1 MNFFGSNQETCGCN
15 TCGNA
20 CGTPVVNPCGTF
32 SPTYQQYNQ
41 VVQTCNVEE
50 VPHYVNYH
58 THVVNN
64 FVKRH
69 VNIPTYSTSGEN
81 VVINEYAQTPA
92 MANPYIQWQQPNCG
106 CQSMN
111 PTAEYIGNVG
121 TNPYQPQ
128 MGAPYMMPQ
137 YPNMNMPGRF

>member
-15 TCGNA
+15 SC
-20 CGTPVVNPCGTF
+20 VNPCGTTA
-32 SPTYQQYNQ
+32 PTYQQYNQ

-64 FVKRH
+64 LVKRH

-81 VVINEYAQTPA
+81 IVINEYAQMPQ
-92 MANPYIQWQQPNCG
+92 MVNPYTQYQQQTCG
-106 CQSMN
+106 CQTMN
-111 PTAEYIGNVG
+111 PTLEYMGNVG
-121 TNPYQPQ
+121 TNPYPSQ
-128 MGAPYMMPQ
+128 MATPYMMPQ

>member
-1 MNFFGSNQETCGCN
+1 
-15 TCGNA
+15 
-20 CGTPVVNPCGTF
+20 
-32 SPTYQQYNQ
+32 
-41 VVQTCNVEE
+41 
-50 VPHYVNYH
+50 
-58 THVVNN
+58 
-64 FVKRH
+64 
-69 VNIPTYSTSGEN
+69 
-81 VVINEYAQTPA
+81 

>member
-1 MNFFGSNQETCGCN
+1 M
-15 TCGNA
+15 A
-20 CGTPVVNPCGTF
+20 
-32 SPTYQQYNQ
+32 
-41 VVQTCNVEE
+41 
-50 VPHYVNYH
+50 
-58 THVVNN
+58 
-64 FVKRH
+64 KAR
-69 VNIPTYSTSGEN
+69 
-81 VVINEYAQTPA
+81 PA